1 MPRKKHP
8 SDRLP
13 DAKLTLNSIPNA
25 EMDVLSCV
33 WREEPVTA
41 ARIREMM
48 KHLRPMAHGSVV
60 TLLNRLVGKGLLSKE
75 KGAVGKAFV
84 FKSRTSPVHLHRRL
98 VREMLDRVFQGRVLD
113 MVSTILQVAKSID
126 YELAD
131 LKKLIASKESARKS
145 RR

>member
-1 MPRKKHP
+1 MPRKNHP
-8 SDRLP
+8 AGRSADV
-13 DAKLTLNSIPNA
+13 KLTLNSIPNA

-48 KHLRPMAHGSVV
+48 KNLRPMAHGSVV
-60 TLLNRLVGKGLLSKE
+60 TLLNRLVNKGLVSKE

-98 VREMLDRVFQGRVLD
+98 VREMLDRVFQGRVVD

-126 YELAD
+126 SELVE
-131 LKKLIASKESARKS
+131 LKKLIGSMRPSRKS